1 MYIIRPI
8 ITEKSLGL
16 ARDGWYTFAVSKHA
30 NKEQIAR
37 EVETMYHVNVL
48 TVRTIAVHG
57 KVRRHGKKMVST
69 RKSDTK
75 KAIAQVKK
83 GQQIDA
89 FEVTSKEAPVEE
101 KKPAVAKAKAGK

>member
-16 ARDGWYTFAVSKHA
+16 AKDGWYTFAVAKQA

-48 TVRTIAVHG
+48 TVRTVSVHG
-57 KVRRHGKKMVST
+57 KVRRRGKKMIST
-69 RKSDTK
+69 RMSDTK

-89 FEVTSKEAPVEE
+89 FEITKEPEAEE
-101 KKPAVAKAKAGK
+101 KKPAAAKAKAGK